1 VHCKKSFT
9 CAPGFTAAP
18 FAAMRLSEIRTFVVG
33 NPPPHFGGR
42 YFVFVRLTTACGI
55 SGIGEAYCVP
65 FSPHLVAKLIE
76 DVFARYAEGHD
87 PHDIE
92 ALWRRVYSA
101 GFTQHPDLTL
111 MAVLSALE
119 MACWDI
125 VGKAAG
131 RPVYKLLGGQVHE
144 ALRAYTYI
152 YPQPGDRSDVYVDP
166 YLAAERAQM
175 YLDMGFT
182 ALKFDPAGPYSAFD
196 GRQLSLEAL
205 DLCERFARMLRDAV
219 GSRADLLFGTHG
231 QMTAA
236 GAIRLARRLEPA
248 DPLWFE
254 EPVPP
259 DAPEEMARVARATSI
274 PIAAGERLAT
284 KYDFARVLDCGAAAI
299 LQMNLGRVG
308 GLLEAKKIAGMA
320 EARHV
325 QIAPHLY
332 CGPVVGAAN
341 IQLAA
346 ASPNFLILEGIED
359 WGGFHG
365 AILKTPIR
373 FDQGHVIPPSE
384 PGLGI
389 ELDEAVALAHPYD
402 GDKLHLDMAQHPVR

>member
-1 VHCKKSFT
+1 MKLTDIK
-9 CAPGFTAAP
+9 
-18 FAAMRLSEIRTFVVG
+18 TFVVG

-42 YFVFVRLTTACGI
+42 YFVFVKLTTDSNV

-65 FSPHLVAKLIE
+65 FEPHLVATMIE
-76 DVFARYAEGHD
+76 DVFDRYARGQD

-92 ALWRRVYSA
+92 TLWRRVYSS
-101 GFTQHPDLTL
+101 GFSQHPDLTL
-111 MAVLSALE
+111 MGVLSALE

-125 VGKAAG
+125 VGKEAG
-131 RPVYKLLGGQVHE
+131 QPVYKLLGGKVHE
-144 ALRAYTYI
+144 RLRSYTYI
-152 YPQPGDRSDVYVDP
+152 YPRPGDQTDVYDDP
-166 YLAAERAQM
+166 DLAAERAADYVAQ
-175 YLDMGFT
+175 GFT

-205 DLCERFARMLRDAV
+205 DRSERFARQLREAV
-219 GSRADLLFGTHG
+219 GSKADLLFGTHG

-236 GAIRLARRLEPA
+236 GALRLARRLERY

-259 DAPEEMARVARATSI
+259 DAPEEMAKVARGTSI

-284 KYDFARVLDCGAAAI
+284 KYDFARLLDCGAAAI
-299 LQMNLGRVG
+299 LQLNLGRVG

-320 EARHV
+320 EVHHA

-341 IQLAA
+341 IQIATC
-346 ASPNFLILEGIED
+346 SPNFLILEGIEQ
-359 WGGFHG
+359 WGGFH
-365 AILKTPIR
+365 AEILKSPIR
-373 FDQGHVIPPSE
+373 WEAGYVLPPTE
-384 PGLGI
+384 PGLGV
-389 ELDEAVALAHPYD
+389 ELDEKVAARHPYT
-402 GDKLHLDMAQHPVR
+402 GTMLHLDMTGHPVG

>member
-1 VHCKKSFT
+1 MKLT
-9 CAPGFTAAP
+9 G
-18 FAAMRLSEIRTFVVG
+18 IQTFVVG

-42 YFVFVRLTTACGI
+42 YFVFVKLSTDNGSTGL
-55 SGIGEAYCVP
+55 GEAYCVP
-65 FSPHLVAKLIE
+65 FSPHLVAQMCE
-76 DVFARYAEGHD
+76 DVFARYMEGQD

-92 ALWRRVYSA
+92 KMWRRVYSS

-111 MAVLSALE
+111 MGVMSALE

-125 VGKAAG
+125 VGKEANQ
-131 RPVYKLLGGQVHE
+131 PVYKLLGGQVHE
-144 ALRAYTYI
+144 KLRAYTYI
-152 YPQPGDRSDVYVDP
+152 YPRPGDQSDVYHDP
-166 YLAAERAQM
+166 DLAAERAQL

-205 DLCERFARMLRDAV
+205 DLSERFCKTLREAV
-219 GSRADLLFGTHG
+219 GNKADLLFGTHG

-236 GAIRLARRLEPA
+236 GAIRLAKRLEPY
-248 DPLWFE
+248 DPLWLE

-259 DAPEEMARVARATSI
+259 DAPEEMAKVARATSI
-274 PIAAGERLAT
+274 PVATGERLTT
-284 KYDFARVLDCGAAAI
+284 KYDFARLLDCGAAAI

-320 EARHV
+320 EVRHV

-341 IQLAA
+341 VQLATC
-346 ASPNFLILEGIED
+346 SPNFLILESIEE
-359 WGGFHG
+359 WGGFHSQ
-365 AILKTPIR
+365 ILKRGIQ
-373 FDQGHVIPPSE
+373 FEQGHVIPPTA
-384 PGLGI
+384 PGLGV
-389 ELDEAVALAHPYD
+389 ELDEEVALAHPYT
-402 GDKLHLDMAQHPVR
+402 GDMLHLEMTQHPVSQ